1 MEQKKSESNELLEE
15 IARLKRVNEAL
26 MDRVEKGIDT
36 GAGGAFSLFEKNVH
50 LAKQVK
56 ERTLE
61 LEKVANE
68 LQKEKTKLSGIIQTL
83 PGSVLIF
90 DQDLQL
96 DLSLTP
102 FLKAGFNSVQDSSLK
117 NVLGEDMYQLVQEK
131 MNTLDQTQKVVL
143 FDFLK
148 ISGNAET
155 YYACSISSRDR
166 EQFVLYIQDN
176 TEKYEQEKLIKTQEA
191 TIQQSSKLA
200 SLGEM
205 AAGVAHEINNPLAI
219 INTSAY
225 QIRKLLQRNNISIP
239 PLFQM
244 VEIIE
249 NTVTR
254 ISGIITVMRDVSR
267 ENKGFVK
274 EEVPLLKILEDVFAL
289 CAQKFKFHGV
299 DLRINIGAGR
309 EDYKIF
315 CDRLQFSQV
324 LLNLLNNAYDATE
337 GQAERWIDVK
347 FMESSYHDILTIT
360 DSGKGI
366 PKDIATKIFNPFFT
380 TKDVGKGTGLGLSIS
395 KSIME
400 KHGGSIEL
408 LFDSENTCFVLKLPK
423 MES

>member
-1 MEQKKSESNELLEE
+1 MEQNNMESELLKE
-15 IARLKRVNEAL
+15 IERLKRVNEAL

-36 GAGGAFSLFEKNVH
+36 AAGGAFSLFEKNVH

-61 LEKVANE
+61 LQNEKN
-68 LQKEKTKLSGIIQTL
+68 KLSGIIQTL

-90 DQDLQL
+90 DKSFHV

-102 FLKAGFNSVQDSSLK
+102 FFKAGFNSVQDSSLEK
-117 NVLGEDMYQLVQEK
+117 VLGQDMYQLVQEK
-131 MNTLDQTQKVVL
+131 VHALDQTQKVVL

-148 ISGNAET
+148 VSDGKET
-155 YYACSISSRDR
+155 YYACSISSRDGN
-166 EQFVLYIQDN
+166 QYVLYIQDN
-176 TEKYEQEKLIKTQEA
+176 TEKYEQEKLIKIQEA

-225 QIRKLLQRNNISIP
+225 QIRKLLERNKVNLP
-239 PLFQM
+239 PLLHL

-249 NTVTR
+249 NTVSR

-267 ENKGFVK
+267 ENKGFLK
-274 EEVPLLKILEDVFAL
+274 EEVSLTKILHDVFAL
-289 CAQKFKFHGV
+289 CAEKFKFHGV
-299 DLRINIGAGR
+299 DLRMNIGKER
-309 EDYKIF
+309 EDYKIN
-315 CDRLQFSQV
+315 CDRLQFTQV

-337 GQAERWIDVK
+337 GLEERWIEVK
-347 FMESSYHDILTIT
+347 FMESSHHDILMVS

-366 PKDIATKIFNPFFT
+366 PKKIATKIFNPFFT

-408 LFDSENTCFVLKLPK
+408 LFDSEHTCFVLKLPK
-423 MES
+423 VENSGS